1 MKPRINP
8 FEKRQKEFKR
18 KERQKQKAERREAR
32 EREKAE
38 KPTTDAGEDPDIA
51 GTSRAPA
58 SAGRRLTGHQPG
70 MKPPATHGLTV
81 RFKSTPLALLMCGGA
96 EDSESAEDADEAAEG
111 AEASDES

>member
-51 GTSRAPA
+51 GIVP
-58 SAGRRLTGHQPG
+58 GPQP
-70 MKPPATHGLTV
+70 PPE
-81 RFKSTPLALLMCGGA
+81 A
-96 EDSESAEDADEAAEG
+96 E
-111 AEASDES
+111 